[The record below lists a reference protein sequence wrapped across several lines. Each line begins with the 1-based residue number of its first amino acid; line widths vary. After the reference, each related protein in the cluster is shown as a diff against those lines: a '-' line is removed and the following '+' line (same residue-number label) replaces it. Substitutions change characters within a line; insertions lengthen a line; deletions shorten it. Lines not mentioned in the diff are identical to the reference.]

1 VIQKHLLDE
10 GSARA
15 NRGKNAGVTVQ
26 EQGKMARTT
35 VARLGGFTFLFYIS
49 ASIVGTNLFA
59 RITKGDGIAAKL
71 ANIAAH
77 RPQMGLCFILTLLTI
92 FAALILAVA
101 LYALT
106 RDEDA
111 GLALLALTCRV
122 VEGML
127 NAVPA
132 TAMLALLSVAPQ
144 ASAATG
150 SEAAASNALGSSLL
164 RLQGWSVIVSA
175 PVFGVGSALYYYVLA
190 RARSVPGL
198 LAYFGVLSSVL
209 LVIAIPL
216 EPLQI
221 VRARWPS
228 IYGCLRLSSN

>member
-1 VIQKHLLDE
+1 MIQKHLLDE

-127 NAVPA
+127 NA

-144 ASAATG
+144 ASTATG
-150 SEAAASNALGSSLL
+150 SEAAASNVLGSSLL

-216 EPLQI
+216 
-221 VRARWPS
+221 
-228 IYGCLRLSSN
+228 

>member
-1 VIQKHLLDE
+1 
-10 GSARA
+10 
-15 NRGKNAGVTVQ
+15 
-26 EQGKMARTT
+26 MARTT

-122 VEGML
+122 VEGVL

-132 TAMLALLSVAPQ
+132 TGYRDARTAVGRTAGFHRNWFGG
-144 ASAATG
+144 G
-150 SEAAASNALGSSLL
+150 SLK
-164 RLQGWSVIVSA
+164 RT
-175 PVFGVGSALYYYVLA
+175 
-190 RARSVPGL
+190 R
-198 LAYFGVLSSVL
+198 
-209 LVIAIPL
+209 
-216 EPLQI
+216 
-221 VRARWPS
+221 
-228 IYGCLRLSSN
+228 

>member
-1 VIQKHLLDE
+1 MIRKHLLDE
-10 GSARA
+10 GSATA

-111 GLALLALTCRV
+111 DLALLALTCRV
-122 VEGML
+122 VEGCSTPFRL
-127 NAVPA
+127 PRCSHCCRSHRRLPPQLVRRRQPQ
-132 TAMLALLSVAPQ
+132 THSVA
-144 ASAATG
+144 
-150 SEAAASNALGSSLL
+150 L
-164 RLQGWSVIVSA
+164 
-175 PVFGVGSALYYYVLA
+175 
-190 RARSVPGL
+190 
-198 LAYFGVLSSVL
+198 
-209 LVIAIPL
+209 
-216 EPLQI
+216 
-221 VRARWPS
+221 
-228 IYGCLRLSSN
+228 C

>member
-1 VIQKHLLDE
+1 
-10 GSARA
+10 
-15 NRGKNAGVTVQ
+15 
-26 EQGKMARTT
+26 M
-35 VARLGGFTFLFYIS
+35 
-49 ASIVGTNLFA
+49 
-59 RITKGDGIAAKL
+59 
-71 ANIAAH
+71 
-77 RPQMGLCFILTLLTI
+77 LTLLTI

-144 ASAATG
+144 ASTATG

>member
-111 GLALLALTCRV
+111 GLALL
-122 VEGML
+122 
-127 NAVPA
+127 
-132 TAMLALLSVAPQ
+132 SVAPQ
-144 ASAATG
+144 ASTATG